1 MEEVRVMSEIEDPS
15 SIEVLYW
22 VGCAAAV
29 DPRLQKIARA
39 LVRVMA
45 RAGVRFAVLG
55 PEERCTG
62 DVARRTGNEFHFRM
76 LAEENIRTLD
86 RYRVKRIVTHCPHC
100 AHTLRNEYPALG
112 GQYDVV
118 HHTRFVLE
126 LIETGR
132 LPLDRTLARTL
143 TFHDPCYL
151 GRYGRAFDSARAVL
165 DGVGV
170 TRREMKRTRERSF
183 CCGAGGG
190 HAFFEDEAGSKI
202 SHVRAEEAL
211 ATGAD
216 TICTACPFC
225 LSMLEDGVRTVAPDT
240 RVEVRDLVELVDELL
255 AEPGPAHSARSLP
268 VLQPAATEND

>member
-1 MEEVRVMSEIEDPS
+1 SGIAQPPQRWIRTNRRAGDCGDPCHDRDARSRDVEEVRVMSEIEDPS

-118 HHTRFVLE
+118 H
-126 LIETGR
+126 
-132 LPLDRTLARTL
+132 
-143 TFHDPCYL
+143 
-151 GRYGRAFDSARAVL
+151 
-165 DGVGV
+165 
-170 TRREMKRTRERSF
+170 
-183 CCGAGGG
+183 
-190 HAFFEDEAGSKI
+190 
-202 SHVRAEEAL
+202 
-211 ATGAD
+211 
-216 TICTACPFC
+216 
-225 LSMLEDGVRTVAPDT
+225 
-240 RVEVRDLVELVDELL
+240 
-255 AEPGPAHSARSLP
+255 
-268 VLQPAATEND
+268 